1 MPKDTDEFVEAF
13 AKGLST
19 IRAFSGGTPEMTLTE
34 VARAVGVSPA
44 GARRL
49 LHTLCRLGYA
59 EAVERRF
66 RLTPRILDLGS
77 AYLNGLPSWSHAQI
91 QLERLAASLGET
103 CSGAVLDGH
112 EIIYVLRVQVQRILA
127 SGGSIGTRQPAH
139 ATSMGRVLLA
149 WSDDKARDRALSPD
163 LLQPR
168 TKRTI
173 TDPDRLRDEIR
184 VVREQGW
191 SLVDGELEEGVAG
204 ISVPVINRA
213 GRLVFALNVSA
224 STARVPSAEMPT
236 RFLPELRAVATELE
250 RTL

>member
-1 MPKDTDEFVEAF
+1 
-13 AKGLST
+13 
-19 IRAFSGGTPEMTLTE
+19 
-34 VARAVGVSPA
+34 
-44 GARRL
+44 
-49 LHTLCRLGYA
+49 
-59 EAVERRF
+59 
-66 RLTPRILDLGS
+66 
-77 AYLNGLPSWSHAQI
+77 
-91 QLERLAASLGET
+91 
-103 CSGAVLDGH
+103 VLDGH
-112 EIIYVLRVQVQRILA
+112 EIIYVLRLQVQRILA